1 MIDQPPKQDIPP
13 KQYIPTNELAARFG
27 VKPDTVRR
35 NLCTKGH
42 FMGVKPLKMPN
53 DRLLWPAVN
62 PADIAAR
69 G

>member
-1 MIDQPPKQDIPP
+1 MDIKPDTP
-13 KQYIPTNELAARFG
+13 IKQYLSTSDFARNFG

-42 FMGVKPLKMPN
+42 FMGIKPLKMPN
-53 DRLLWPAVN
+53 DRLLWPAVS

>member
-1 MIDQPPKQDIPP
+1 MKKASCSKQFIT
-13 KQYIPTNELAARFG
+13 TNKFSEIFG

-42 FMGVKPLKMPN
+42 FLGMKPLKLAN
-53 DRLLWPAVN
+53 GRLLWPAIT
-62 PADIAAR
+62 PDQLK